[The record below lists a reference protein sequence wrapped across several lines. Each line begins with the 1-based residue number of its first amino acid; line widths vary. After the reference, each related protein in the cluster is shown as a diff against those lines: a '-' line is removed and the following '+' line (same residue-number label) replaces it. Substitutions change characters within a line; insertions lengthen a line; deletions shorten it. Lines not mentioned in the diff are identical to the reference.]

1 MSMIL
6 RHTAIAS
13 AALICIALTGCASS
27 GGGSS
32 DSAPPGA
39 LASNPFAAP
48 GATTF
53 SEVKVKTMRVYG
65 DSYSAL
71 DFTEPRGTI
80 NWATEL
86 RNRGRVERVD
96 NYAIGGA
103 RAAKGTST
111 AFDRQVNASL
121 NSNNPIGAGDPLNGD
136 LAVVYFGYNDIGR
149 TGSADGLRSARA
161 GYFDGIN
168 TLIRA
173 GATNGRN
180 RIFLTQIHDWSRN
193 PRNDPST
200 AGQVVQWNDFI
211 AAQANA
217 NPNIVAVD
225 LYTVFNRIYENP
237 SRFGFVNVTTRDFR
251 RSAIDALYLD
261 LNHFGNRG
269 QDVISR
275 TFEHYLTRGWEWAS
289 TVNAGAEAALRLN
302 QDIDNRVLLF
312 SHNQRQQPR
321 AGFAFHAMGN
331 LEQEAYQPARLSMRE
346 GAFPLSAHPAKLD
359 FQSSLNPT
367 AASTRG
373 FALSF
378 TPERSLGQNP
388 GSLGVAINTSHTPR
402 YFNERHNSLSQK
414 TDFNA
419 TTVYWHKAV
428 KGFDFTTQASFLRTK
443 TDSYKYDDL
452 LDLRVAN
459 AGAGST
465 WSFEQR
471 LRHSS
476 RQGNLTF
483 SPWLSLTHLTHS
495 LDAQTAQSLYTSDV
509 RYSAN
514 RSSEWLSGVG
524 LDVRTDPIELGHR
537 RSLTLGAGLS
547 HQFSL
552 KREAMGVSMQET
564 GGFGAYGAVQRETFD
579 RGRINRTQLG
589 LSAALSLS
597 PTFNVQA
604 HYATDTGDLKQGQR
618 MSVLANMKF

>member
-1 MSMIL
+1 MSLIA
-6 RHTAIAS
+6 RHTAISA

-27 GGGSS
+27 GGGSGNS
-32 DSAPPGA
+32 DAAPASA
-39 LASNPFAAP
+39 LATNPFAAP

-53 SEVKVKTMRVYG
+53 SEVKVNTMRVYG

-71 DFTEPRGTI
+71 DFTEPRGTL

-111 AFDRQVNASL
+111 AFDRQIRSSL
-121 NSNNPIGAGDPLNGD
+121 NGNNPVAADPLKAD
-136 LAVVYFGYNDIGR
+136 LAVVYFGYNDIGIN
-149 TGSADGLRSARA
+149 GSADGLRAARA

-168 TLIRA
+168 TLINA
-173 GATNGRN
+173 GATSGKN

-193 PRNDPST
+193 PRNDPRT
-200 AGQVVQWNDFI
+200 AGQVVQWNEFI
-211 AAQANA
+211 AGQANA
-217 NPNIVAVD
+217 NPNIIAVD
-225 LYTVFNRIYENP
+225 LFTVFNRIYENP
-237 SRFGFVNVTTRDFR
+237 ARFGFVNVTTRDFR
-251 RSAIDALYLD
+251 RSFVDALYYD

-312 SHNQRQQPR
+312 SHNQRLQPR
-321 AGFAFHAMGN
+321 TGLAFHAMGN
-331 LEQEAYQPARLSMRE
+331 LEQEASQRNRL
-346 GAFPLSAHPAKLD
+346 GAFPLSAHPTQLD
-359 FQSSLNPT
+359 FKSALNPT
-367 AASTRG
+367 TANTRG

-378 TPERSLGQNP
+378 QPEQATGQNL
-388 GSLGVAINTSHTPR
+388 GSFGVAINTSHTPR
-402 YFNERHNSLSQK
+402 YFSERNNALSQK

-495 LDAQTAQSLYTSDV
+495 LDAQMAQSLYTSDV
-509 RYSAN
+509 RYAAS

-524 LDVRTDPIELGHR
+524 LDVRADPIDLGHK

-547 HQFSL
+547 HVYSFN
-552 KREAMGVSMQET
+552 RDAMAVTMQET
-564 GGFGAYGAVQRETFD
+564 GGFGALGAVQRESFT
-579 RGRINRTQLG
+579 RPRINRTQLG
-589 LSAALSLS
+589 LSASLSMS

-604 HYATDTGDLKQGQR
+604 HYATDAGDVKQGQR
-618 MSVLANMKF
+618 VSVQANMQF